1 MIYILWVDCVIPLGS
16 HLKWNQNTENHAEDP
31 AEDTEGAHIFGSF
44 SLKLCP
50 PGVTGNDDHLK
61 GTQEEDGANG
71 HISADSWNMKNKCA
85 SKAASVSGI
94 PFK

>member
-44 SLKLCP
+44 SIKLYLRE
-50 PGVTGNDDHLK
+50 VTGNNDHLK

-71 HISADSWNMKNKCA
+71 HISADSWNMKSKCA